1 MKIVEDRYDE
11 ELGVSLMDFICYQNS
26 RSSLNEIK
34 TWLGEVK
41 FLEMLNLFAG
51 SYLLIPPTK
60 TLMANMYDYMAA
72 LAIARIQKARK
83 AKDFKEWS
91 RQEEIIHKIAK
102 RTKRTYQYVHSRAKG
117 TLRKIEKVKQ
127 WSKKMEIWNNKHLGG
142 ENEGK

>member
-11 ELGVSLMDFICYQNS
+11 ELGVSLMDFICYQNA

-34 TWLGEVK
+34 TWLGEAK

-72 LAIARIQKARK
+72 LALVRIQKCKKAR
-83 AKDFKEWS
+83 DFKGWS
-91 RQEEIIHKIAK
+91 QQEQILNKIAK
-102 RTKRTYQYVHSRAKG
+102 RTKRTYQYVYSRAKG
-117 TLRKIEKVKQ
+117 TLRKIEKAKL
-127 WSKKMEIWNNKHLGG
+127 WSKKMDIWNSKHLGG
-142 ENEGK
+142 TNEVQ